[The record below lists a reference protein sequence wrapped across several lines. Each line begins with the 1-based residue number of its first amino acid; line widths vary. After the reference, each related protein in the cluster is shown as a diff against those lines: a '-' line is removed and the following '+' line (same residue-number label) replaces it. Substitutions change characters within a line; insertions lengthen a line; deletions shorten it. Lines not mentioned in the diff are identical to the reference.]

1 MLATMQ
7 SEKPQVPISHMT
19 FKSEVW
25 RLRQPFHF
33 AGYTVEALD
42 TVYVEVSDGTTVGH
56 GEGVIPVVFNYTMAE
71 AEAQLNGARHRI
83 AAGEDAATV
92 CASLAPNA
100 ARNALDCAIWDFA
113 CKAGGM
119 SAWDVAGLSHRPLS
133 LAVDQSIGLASPD
146 EMAETALAS
155 AHSVLKIKLDRALV
169 EERISAI
176 RGARRDA
183 VIIVDAN
190 QAWSIDELK
199 RHAPVL
205 AQHGVSMIE
214 QPLRVGSDHELAGLD
229 LPVPI
234 YADESCHTRQDL
246 QRLSP
251 FYDGINIKLDKSGG
265 LTEGLALARAAT
277 ELGLGLMVG
286 CMAGTSLSMAPAY
299 VVASLC
305 NWADLDGPLLLA
317 EDRDPPMRYEHGQ
330 LHCFQPQLWG

>member
-1 MLATMQ
+1 MQ
-7 SEKPQVPISHMT
+7 ANKLQAPISHMS

-33 AGYTVEALD
+33 AGYKVETLD
-42 TVYVEVSDGTTVGH
+42 TVYVEVSDGKTVGH
-56 GEGVIPVVFNYTMAE
+56 GEGVIPVVFNATMAE
-71 AEAQLNGARHRI
+71 AEAQLSGAQRRL

-92 CASLAPNA
+92 CASLAPTA

-113 CKAGGM
+113 CKTGGV
-119 SAWDVAGLSHRPLS
+119 SAWDVASLSHRPLS

-146 EMAETALAS
+146 EMAEAALAS
-155 AHSVLKIKLDRALV
+155 AHSVLKIKLDRELV
-169 EERISAI
+169 AERISAI
-176 RGARRDA
+176 RAARPDA
-183 VIIVDAN
+183 TIIVDAN
-190 QAWSIDELK
+190 QAWTIDELK
-199 RHAPVL
+199 RHAPAL
-205 AQHGVSMIE
+205 ARHGVSMIE

-229 LPVPI
+229 FSVPI

-246 QRLSP
+246 PRLAP

-277 ELGLGLMVG
+277 EFGLGLMVG

-317 EDRDPPMRYEHGQ
+317 DDRDPPMHYEHGQ
-330 LHCFQPQLWG
+330 LHCFTSQLWG